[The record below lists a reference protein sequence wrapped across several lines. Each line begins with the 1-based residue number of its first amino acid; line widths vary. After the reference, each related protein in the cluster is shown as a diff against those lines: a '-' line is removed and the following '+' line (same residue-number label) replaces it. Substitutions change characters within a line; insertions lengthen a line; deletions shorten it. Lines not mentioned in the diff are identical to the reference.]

1 MVTKLHRA
9 FRCKN
14 YSSQMIW
21 FLMGVY
27 IINRHYLAA
36 WRYIIS
42 LLVSKNRVCLMVT
55 HDPRPT
61 TIRQTLK
68 NIVLV
73 WSAPQ
78 DIFFIKRRE
87 IPYLRADMQYP
98 LCVASYSSVKKG
110 FKGLFIVAYLIRL
123 VYEGLTSMGW
133 CILRLSAKI
142 SALLRLLVIFFQLW
156 LTKELKINFFCFKEL
171 NIKKSVFFV
180 SSKQNKGLRIISGYT
195 EAILFEKF

>member
-1 MVTKLHRA
+1 MKRSPLLWLRKKLHHA
-9 FRCKN
+9 FRCKK
-14 YSSQMIW
+14 YLSQMIW

-55 HDPRPT
+55 HDPQPT

-98 LCVASYSSVKKG
+98 LCFASYSSVKKR
-110 FKGLFIVAYLIRL
+110 FKGLFIVSPQWGGVFYGYRL
-123 VYEGLTSMGW
+123 KF
-133 CILRLSAKI
+133 RLFYGYW
-142 SALLRLLVIFFQLW
+142 LFF
-156 LTKELKINFFCFKEL
+156 F
-171 NIKKSVFFV
+171 SY
-180 SSKQNKGLRIISGYT
+180 G
-195 EAILFEKF
+195 